1 MISENPQGA
10 VIRIGK
16 VVKSHVEDHSLDIV
30 MLDNGARYH
39 HVPTMSASA
48 GTRAGRVDLPDPDIK
63 NQSDPWAMPLT
74 ETFDIIAVV
83 AMTSSMPVCLGYIYP
98 QVNQLAMKPKMRN
111 LRIER
116 HNSDLYSVSDGEAN
130 TATHHPWGAYFSIGT
145 GSGNP
150 NIPKASDFDEK
161 WQLSRNKRNV
171 AKFTQYTPNK
181 EFKAGDNNTESDG
194 TVIGH
199 GRSDISPQ
207 KITLDV
213 VFSKRF
219 DSRSG
224 DYRSSSTVM
233 DLTDGVVA
241 SAFREEATQTGSEKM
256 EATLHL
262 DMTGRARIKA
272 TSDIIGDAGRNIALT
287 AEGEIRATAGGSINA
302 TADGTV
308 RIKGS
313 AIYLN

>member
-1 MISENPQGA
+1 
-10 VIRIGK
+10 
-16 VVKSHVEDHSLDIV
+16 
-30 MLDNGARYH
+30 
-39 HVPTMSASA
+39 
-48 GTRAGRVDLPDPDIK
+48 
-63 NQSDPWAMPLT
+63 
-74 ETFDIIAVV
+74 
-83 AMTSSMPVCLGYIYP
+83 MPVCLGYIYL
-98 QVNQLAMKPKMRN
+98 QVNQLAMKPEMRN

-116 HNSDLYSVSDGEAN
+116 HNSDLYSVSDDKAN

-181 EFKAGDNNTESDG
+181 EFKAGDNNPESDG

-207 KITLDV
+207 KIILDV
-213 VFSKRF
+213 VFSKRH
-219 DSRSG
+219 DSRNSE
-224 DYRSSSTVM
+224 YRSSSTVM
-233 DLTDGVVA
+233 DLTSGVIA
-241 SAFREEATQTGSEKM
+241 SAFREETTQTGSDKM
-256 EATLHL
+256 EAMLHL

-272 TSDIIGDAGRNIALT
+272 TSDIVGDAGRNIDLT
-287 AEGEIRATAGGSINA
+287 AEKEIKATAGGSINA
-302 TADGTV
+302 TADGMV